1 MSRLDMDKM
10 MQYTRSLIGIPDDIK
25 ANAAKMYSDAVNK
38 NEENIKNNIEAFK
51 AFTDVNA
58 VSVIRAILV
67 GSKLMKNEYSDIHDI
82 AEYIQKLGASSED
95 NTDVVACL
103 SKYTQNTEKESDLW
117 EGTEGS
123 ASEGES
129 EEENE
134 DIPNIEFHCDE
145 KEWEGDGDEDGNWG
159 DEDADGNWGDETEK
173 QEEIE
178 EKQQEDYKDS
188 IEKGEFAGKAKKEQ
202 LETPDILP
210 EELEG
215 VIESITDNILSVYKV
230 IYEPLYSAP
239 PAGVLCTD
247 KRTDRHT
254 LINCGKANSKEGGLS
269 LQGFP
274 KLGIV
279 AGRLYSIIKETC
291 GKYLREAK
299 IDDPDSDGMEV
310 DINWMHP
317 DGTLEYNYIPY
328 VQVRNCNG
336 IYKDSRDGLFKRA
349 KNYSDFEAHYS
360 KALKRTIKKFLE
372 RVDLS
377 SDANLKRAEVSIQE
391 LYTNVIC
398 MNQFDPKKAISM
410 TLHMESYTN
419 AMMTFKNQGKGVG
432 LSVIAEK
439 AINEDICSKTAKS
452 QYKLMR
458 NETLEDGTQK
468 VFIVT
473 DIGKVRGEVNFAY
486 KTIGNVLQTGGRIS
500 LSNVIVGVSAIDG
513 SPISMNLMDNA
524 CANITILAET
534 RSGKG
539 VLTLALLSYMIATRC
554 ALIYIDYKPDM
565 ARGLWNL
572 EKIVRKEYP
581 NARTLA
587 VDGAGGSPHSELI
600 PGWGAPENVVEKLGA
615 GAAQVYSRL
624 VYAKTFELCY
634 AIAKIRTEQKDKG
647 GIQLPNKNKFFYILD
662 EAEQAGKSINGE
674 CMKSVKEALKAFKPT
689 KQNSYEE
696 EIGYLTNLKAYF
708 SNMETHIM
716 DTSNTYNGKGL
727 CTSVTLG
734 QDTDAELWA
743 GPFKHLVGKGP
754 RFCGNGTQG
763 RQTKLAPKED
773 NVRGYKF
780 LGSTG
785 YFAIMNA
792 VGASGNPVNEVVKSS
807 LVLNDVTQNDFNYE
821 EYKRNP
827 DGMEQDSLLKEL
839 LVKLSSLNR
848 QRAVEDDVIVNEN
861 NTIALRE
868 STGLHAGQVNELIG
882 LPGLIKFIGREMG
895 SDFNL
900 GESLSLGYKAAYEV
914 LSKTGVIGKG
924 APFDSIYGYLY
935 SGAKESILDGNTLA
949 TAYLGGTNVYQTK
962 ISTKAVDPFAN
973 EDGEKDASVKVQSKV
988 AIAYDEESEEQ
999 PKNSTNSQGM
1009 SEEELNAKAE
1019 AVLQDLIQN
1028 YNFKFGSNRGKALE
1042 LVKDYIRKVEAL
1054 KAL

>member
-10 MQYTRSLIGIPDDIK
+10 MEYTRSLIGIPDEIK
-25 ANAAKMYSDAVNK
+25 KNAAKMYSDAVNK
-38 NEENIKNNIEAFK
+38 NEDSIKNNIEAFK

-67 GSKLMKNEYSDIHDI
+67 GSKLMENEYSDIHDI

-95 NTDVVACL
+95 NTDLITSL
-103 SKYTQNTEKESDLW
+103 SKYTQNIEKESDLFGD
-117 EGTEGS
+117 EADSSTSDETP
-123 ASEGES
+123 ETGELPD
-129 EEENE
+129 EFPNEN
-134 DIPNIEFHCDE
+134 
-145 KEWEGDGDEDGNWG
+145 WGDGDGDTNWG
-159 DEDADGNWGDETEK
+159 DEDAGKDFGDETEK
-173 QEEIE
+173 QEELE
-178 EKQQEDYKDS
+178 EKQQKEYENS
-188 IEKGEFAGKAKKEQ
+188 INEGEFAGKAKKEQ
-202 LETPDILP
+202 LDTPDILP

-247 KRTDRHT
+247 KSTGRHT
-254 LINCGKANSKEGGLS
+254 MINCGKANSKEGGLS

-279 AGRLYSIIKETC
+279 AGRLYSIIEKTC

-360 KALKRTIKKFLE
+360 KALKRTIGKFLE

-377 SDANLKRAEVSIQE
+377 SDENLKRAEVSIQE

-410 TLHMESYTN
+410 TMHMESYTN

-439 AINEDICSKTAKS
+439 AINADICSKTATS

-486 KTIGNVLQTGGRIS
+486 KTIGNVLQTGGRIG
-500 LSNVIVGVSAIDG
+500 LNNVVVGVSAIDG
-513 SPISMNLMDNA
+513 SPVAINLMDNA
-524 CANITILAET
+524 CVNMSILAGS

-554 ALIYIDYKPDM
+554 AVIYIDYKPDM

-581 NARTLA
+581 NARILA
-587 VDGAGGSPHSELI
+587 VDGAGGSPHKDLV
-600 PGWGAPENVVEKLGA
+600 PGWGAPKDILVKLTRVV
-615 GAAQVYSRL
+615 YNRL

-634 AIAKIRTEQKDKG
+634 AIAKIRSEQKDNG
-647 GIQLPNKNKFFYILD
+647 GIKLPNKNKFFYVLD
-662 EAEQAGKSINGE
+662 EAEQAGKSMYKE
-674 CMKSVKEALKAFKPT
+674 CMTLIKNALADFKPT
-689 KQNSYEE
+689 KEKKYEE
-696 EIGYLTNLKAYF
+696 EIDYLKKLQAYF
-708 SNMETHIM
+708 QNMDAHLM
-716 DTSNTYNGKGL
+716 DTSNTFNGKGL
-727 CTSVTLG
+727 CTSITLG
-734 QDTDAELWA
+734 QDTDAELWV

-763 RQTKLAPKED
+763 RKTVLAPKED
-773 NVRGYKF
+773 NVNGYKF
-780 LGSTG
+780 LGNTG
-785 YFAIMNA
+785 YFAVMNA
-792 VGASGNPVNEVVKSS
+792 VGTGDNLINEVVKTS
-807 LVLNDVTQNDFNYE
+807 LVLNDVTQSDFNYE

-827 DGMEQDSLLKEL
+827 DGLEQDSLLKEL

-848 QRAVEDDVIVNEN
+848 QRAVEDDVIINES

-868 STGLHAGQVNELIG
+868 STGLHIGQVNELIG
-882 LPGLIKFIGREMG
+882 LPGLMRFIGREMG
-895 SDFNL
+895 ADFNL

-935 SGAKESILDGNTLA
+935 SGSKKSMLDGNALA
-949 TAYLGGTNVYQTK
+949 TAYLGGTNVYQTDT
-962 ISTKAVDPFAN
+962 STKEIDPFAG
-973 EDGEKDASVKVQSKV
+973 EDGGKDASVRVQSKV
-988 AIAYDEESEEQ
+988 AIAYDEEPEAQQED
-999 PKNSTNSQGM
+999 SQGM

-1042 LVKDYIRKVEAL
+1042 LVKDYVRKVEAL